1 MQSKSDLK
9 AIIYYS
15 DIGNSKLQKNS
26 YMLFI
31 DGDVETFGRF
41 QSQNRIEDLQTHFVL
56 LSVLNYN
63 NKL

>member
-1 MQSKSDLK
+1 LQSKSDLK